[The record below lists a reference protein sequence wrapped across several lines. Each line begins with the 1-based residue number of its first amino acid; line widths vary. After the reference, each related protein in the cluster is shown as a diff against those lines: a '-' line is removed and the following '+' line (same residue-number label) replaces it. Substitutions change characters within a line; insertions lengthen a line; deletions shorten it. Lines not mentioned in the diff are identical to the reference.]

1 MGRHYVFSKILLT
14 AALTILTTVA
24 QSQTPTPTRSQT
36 ASAPQTGTVVID
48 GYTELIGIG
57 VDLSGN
63 VFFCGA

>member
-1 MGRHYVFSKILLT
+1 MGCHYFFSKILLT

-36 ASAPQTGTVVID
+36 ASAPQTGTVVVD
-48 GYTELIGIG
+48 GFAELVGIG

-63 VFFCGA
+63 VYFCGA